1 MKQLFL
7 LLITVF
13 GLTSCVHDETN
24 DNPTPLNE
32 VVISGI
38 QDKYDDVH
46 IDKLLSIHPTLATSK
61 NNDAQFSYFW
71 IAYDNNTMFHADT
84 LSHEKNLDIKVA
96 LAPGEHTLKFKVMD
110 KQTLVYYEK
119 EFKLNVVNSFTK
131 GLLILCDN
139 GGKAILNFMPDGQK
153 DIIMDVYG
161 KVNNGETLGTNPKRV
176 YFNKFDDEY
185 LNEVMVLCQDSR
197 GGCFLDATSMKQKR
211 AYGEFFM
218 SSPEKIM
225 PEAYYKA
232 SMRHYLVNDGK
243 LYDRATN
250 MNAPT
255 VKPNMLVPGK
265 TYHIADNANFND
277 DEQLPARAVVY
288 DNENMCFY
296 TINSITTAFLTTATK
311 TTDLVYIPGGF
322 FNPDK
327 VGMKCLYAN
336 ISVRSET
343 GANQF
348 MGIFEETG
356 GTRHLLKC
364 SIGFWVEGA
373 DPDTYFSD
381 LGDDVLTSE
390 KIKEAS
396 TFACSA
402 RFPGYMFYA
411 SGNAVYLYNA
421 ENKTGMSVYDLGGSV
436 DINHIEFDYKSN
448 TLLVAYRDKA
458 KENLPAGFASLK
470 VGTDGGLHL
479 QLTGRH
485 DGLADRIVDFER
497 KY

>member
-7 LLITVF
+7 LLITVL

-38 QDKYDDVH
+38 QDKYNDVH

-71 IAYDNNTMFHADT
+71 IAYDNNTMFNADT
-84 LSHEKNLDIKVA
+84 LSREKNLDIKVA
-96 LAPGEHTLKFKVMD
+96 LAPGEHTLKFKVVD
-110 KQTLVYYEK
+110 KLTLVYYEK
-119 EFKLNVVNSFTK
+119 EFKVNVVNAFTK

-139 GGKAILNFMPDGQK
+139 GGKAILDFMPDGQK
-153 DIIMDVYG
+153 EVISDVYG
-161 KVNNGETLGTNPKRV
+161 KVNSGETIGTNPKRV
-176 YFNKFDDEY
+176 YFNKFDKEY
-185 LNEVMVLCQDSR
+185 LNEVMVLCQDEG
-197 GGCFLDATSMKQKR
+197 GGCFLDATSMKQSR
-211 AYGEFFM
+211 TYSGFFM
-218 SSPEKIM
+218 SSPEKVM

-250 MNAPT
+250 TNSPT
-255 VKPNMLVPGK
+255 VKPNMFVPGK
-265 TYHIADNANFND
+265 TYRIADNANFND

-311 TTDLVYIPGGF
+311 TSGMTYVSGGF

-348 MGIFEETG
+348 MGVFEEAG
-356 GTRHLLKC
+356 GRRHLLKC
-364 SIGFWVEGA
+364 GIGFWVEGA
-373 DPDTYFSD
+373 NPGTYFSD
-381 LGDDVLTSE
+381 LGDDPLTAE
-390 KIKEAS
+390 KITEAS
-396 TFACSA
+396 SFACSA

-411 SGNAVYLYNA
+411 CGSAIYLYNA
-421 ENKTGMSVYDLGGSV
+421 ENKTGMQVYNLGGNE

-448 TLLVAYRDKA
+448 TLLIAYRDKSRST
-458 KENLPAGFASLK
+458 LPAGFAALE